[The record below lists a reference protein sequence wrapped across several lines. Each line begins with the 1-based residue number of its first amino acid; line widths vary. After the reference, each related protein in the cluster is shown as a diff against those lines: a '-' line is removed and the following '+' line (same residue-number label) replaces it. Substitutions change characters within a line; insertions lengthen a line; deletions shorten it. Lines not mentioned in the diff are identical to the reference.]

1 MDIASP
7 TTNSYT
13 QSEIESKTAPQS
25 SKRRGRSKS
34 RSEAGVT
41 GEESLFG
48 GIMKPRG
55 LSVRTNPRLGEVG
68 KAPVDAQNKLR
79 IATLNLGNAGL
90 GGTDKEARLN
100 EVMTGLEPLK
110 WDVLGLCET
119 HTRNAS
125 HQIWT
130 SKEDQSRNCGAE
142 IHAGEQEGRIGGVGF
157 IIRPQIKK
165 YVKDV
170 RIISNRIAKPLRK
183 RWTWKSNLPTT
194 TNSEIDYV
202 LCNKRKL
209 ITNIERIDRLAV
221 RSDHRM
227 VRATIRVKFDRKEH
241 KKRDPMGEIDANKL
255 KTAIKESKWNAK
267 EVRITRKYEHF
278 IKTLQNCVKTAE
290 TAKPRMHCTRITD
303 ETAALLQ
310 KLAEEKKRNRDPELC
325 RKLSKQA
332 RKKLENDYAAYKQKR
347 LLKTAEERKSLKRC
361 RKDIAQTKDLTQGLR
376 DDKGIIQTDRQKIEE
391 ICRNFYTN
399 LFASNTK
406 VDRIQREEEV
416 ETPPEVT
423 ENEPMDNK
431 GKTIKA
437 PQGWGKPERWKD
449 KIIKKLGKEWHHV
462 AMDREKYR
470 ALCDDT
476 FAPKQ
481 HG

>member
-1 MDIASP
+1 M
-7 TTNSYT
+7 
-13 QSEIESKTAPQS
+13 
-25 SKRRGRSKS
+25 
-34 RSEAGVT
+34 
-41 GEESLFG
+41 
-48 GIMKPRG
+48 
-55 LSVRTNPRLGEVG
+55 
-68 KAPVDAQNKLR
+68 
-79 IATLNLGNAGL
+79 
-90 GGTDKEARLN
+90 
-100 EVMTGLEPLK
+100 
-110 WDVLGLCET
+110 
-119 HTRNAS
+119 
-125 HQIWT
+125 
-130 SKEDQSRNCGAE
+130 
-142 IHAGEQEGRIGGVGF
+142 
-157 IIRPQIKK
+157 
-165 YVKDV
+165 
-170 RIISNRIAKPLRK
+170 
-183 RWTWKSNLPTT
+183 
-194 TNSEIDYV
+194 
-202 LCNKRKL
+202 
-209 ITNIERIDRLAV
+209 NIEHIDRLAV

-241 KKRDPMGEIDANKL
+241 KKRDPMGETDANKL
-255 KTAIKESKWNAK
+255 ETAIKESKWKDK

-278 IKTLQNCVKTAE
+278 IRTLQNCVKIAE
-290 TAKPRMHCTRITD
+290 TTKPRLHCTRITD
-303 ETAALLQ
+303 ETATLLQ

-361 RKDIAQTKDLTQGLR
+361 RKDIAQTRDLTQGLR
-376 DDKGIIQTDRQKIEE
+376 DENGIIQTDRQKIEE

-406 VDRIQREEEV
+406 VERIQREEEEA

-423 ENEPMDNK
+423 EKEDIAQEALLRKCRWAGHVARRENGRWTKETTFWEPKDNK

-449 KIIKKLGKEWHHV
+449 KIIKKLGKDWHHV
-462 AMDREKYR
+462 AMNREKYR